1 MEVSTAITYL
11 LPRLRSTLIIAVVV
25 DSGIDFN
32 YLQGNSDEEAQDNDQ
47 ESNIDDEELDSEESE
62 GDQSDE
68 KDDQKAKVQK
78 KQANGGK
85 FSNLNKL
92 KYCLNIRSPCL
103 LLTFT

>member
-1 MEVSTAITYL
+1 M
-11 LPRLRSTLIIAVVV
+11 

-85 FSNLNKL
+85 FSHLNKL
-92 KYCLNIRSPCL
+92 KYSLNIRSLYL